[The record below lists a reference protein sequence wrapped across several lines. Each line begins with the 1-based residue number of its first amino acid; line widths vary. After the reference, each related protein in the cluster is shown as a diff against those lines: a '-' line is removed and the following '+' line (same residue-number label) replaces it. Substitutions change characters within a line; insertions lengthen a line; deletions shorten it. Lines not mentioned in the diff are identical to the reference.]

1 MTSQKVNEVDT
12 VLPETHEKIYTA
24 MITALQEEWEK
35 HHRGIVKQYFD
46 NPQRSKTPLKS
57 GKTKPDKEFI
67 TQLETNKTVRFLY
80 FTLACV
86 RVLGVPVRSQ
96 ITDSLNIPKFNEI
109 HNNGKELPVSRLI
122 ISETG
127 NYELLIMND
136 KVGNKKKCVSLPL
149 PDFVQLLLHVVV
161 NHVYYTLKHVK
172 LFPGCTNKKL
182 MLYITDILGVNIPS
196 DRSHFF
202 RSLKANIYGLYV
214 KYHEKKMEQ
223 LAMFMRHNPK
233 TRQLYYTPLSHL
245 GRLQALDFILPTLT
259 TGVELMQ
266 KFKND
271 LAKKIKQYEET
282 IKKKYFYP
290 SEPLKNSAAAKSQ
303 QPTQSIIL
311 KKILVIQS
319 KVDQA
324 ERYDY
329 ATIDQSGRLFFALGQ
344 PLPHMPNSVQTST
357 LVYTPRQFGKG
368 IDFGV
373 PVEGEAFGVYEL
385 DRSTCWNDCVNLDEK
400 RLDLVKLQ
408 ALEDVFLLEKIW
420 DDLVPYLIPDGIID
434 PRLSKLKA
442 FFMRCLHRNAV
453 FMPDTQ
459 RVVFPVTPFRPVYA
473 QVQLRD
479 EDWYVRK
486 SNSLKDRWELITGVA
501 NLHRYVLAAGSID
514 LMDKVN
520 LYLKTKEI
528 LAARVRVVESGE
540 NKDVLVD
547 LHILKTGAVNRRWGT
562 QVRKKDAAHVITLAS
577 LAEKIPLNR
586 KTSIYRV
593 PKDSPVWKS
602 DVAQKKAFLQAY
614 SNEKA

>member
-12 VLPETHEKIYTA
+12 VLPETHEKIYKA
-24 MITALQEEWEK
+24 MITALQSEWEK
-35 HHRGIVKQYFD
+35 HHHGIVKQYFD
-46 NPQRSKTPLKS
+46 NPQRSKTRLK
-57 GKTKPDKEFI
+57 TLTEEEFT
-67 TQLETNKTVRFLY
+67 TQLQTNKTDRFLY

-96 ITDSLNIPKFNEI
+96 ITDSLNIPKFDEI

-161 NHVYYTLKHVK
+161 NHVYYTLDHVK

-182 MLYITDILGVNIPS
+182 MLYITDILRVNIPS

-282 IKKKYFYP
+282 IKEKYFYHP
-290 SEPLKNSAAAKSQ
+290 DLKNSAAAKSE

-324 ERYDY
+324 ELYDY
-329 ATIDQSGRLFFALGQ
+329 ATIDQSGRLFFALGE
-344 PLPHMPNSVQTST
+344 PLPHIPNRVKVST
-357 LVYTPRQFGKG
+357 LVYTPIQFGKD

-420 DDLVPYLIPDGIID
+420 DDLVPYLIPKEKID
-434 PRLSKLKA
+434 QRLSKLKA
-442 FFMRCLHRNAV
+442 FFIRCLHRNAV

-459 RVVFPVTPFRPVYA
+459 RVIFPVIPFRPVYA

-479 EDWYVRK
+479 KDWYVRK
-486 SNSLKDRWELITGVA
+486 NGWELITGVE

-514 LMDKVN
+514 VMDKVN

-528 LAARVRVVESGE
+528 LAARVRVVESEE

-547 LHILKTGAVNRRWGT
+547 LHILKTGAVNRRWEP
-562 QVRKKDAAHVITLAS
+562 QVSEKDAAHVITLAS
-577 LAEKIPLNR
+577 LVEKIPLNR
-586 KTSIYRV
+586 KTSIYQV
-593 PKDSPVWKS
+593 PEDSPVWKS
-602 DVAQKKAFLQAY
+602 DVVQQNAFLQAY